1 MLRLGFIP
9 FSYYVIADCFDFHSH
24 KSISAEV
31 LFKQIRFTGL
41 EALSLI
47 FTISFVLSVL
57 IISQGYPI
65 LTSIGQQAL
74 IYDILIVSIVRDGG
88 PFIVCF
94 IVLARSGTAITT
106 ELGNMVVAKE
116 MDALNAMG
124 ISLISYLIV
133 PRVLGMFFSVIL
145 LMSYF
150 VLGGTLS
157 SFLTVSLFNHMPL
170 VRFVSELLNQLT
182 LVDLIIMFAKVVLCG
197 LLVALI
203 SCFHGLKVNKAITE
217 VPQRNIKAVGQS
229 LTIICIVH
237 LVLSSTL
244 LLDLGVL

>member
-9 FSYYVIADCFDFHSH
+9 FSYYVIADCFDFYSH

-57 IISQGYPI
+57 IIAQGYPI

-124 ISLISYLIV
+124 ISLISYLVV

-150 VLGGTLS
+150 VLAGTIS

-170 VRFVSELLNQLT
+170 VRFISELLNQLT
-182 LVDLIIMFAKVVLCG
+182 LVDLTIMFVKVVLCG

-203 SCFHGLKVNKAITE
+203 SCFHGLKVNKSTTE

-244 LLDLGVL
+244 LLN

>member
-9 FSYYVIADCFDFHSH
+9 FSYYVIADCFDFYSH

-57 IISQGYPI
+57 IIAQGYPI

-124 ISLISYLIV
+124 ISLISYLVV

-150 VLGGTLS
+150 VLAGTIS

-170 VRFVSELLNQLT
+170 VRFISELLNQLT

-203 SCFHGLKVNKAITE
+203 SCFHGLKVNKATTE

-244 LLDLGVL
+244 LIDLGVL

>member
-9 FSYYVIADCFDFHSH
+9 FSYYVIADCFDFYSH

-57 IISQGYPI
+57 IIAQGYPI

-124 ISLISYLIV
+124 ISLISYLVV

-150 VLGGTLS
+150 VLAGTIS

-170 VRFVSELLNQLT
+170 VRFISELLNQLT

-203 SCFHGLKVNKAITE
+203 SCFHGLKVNKATTE

-244 LLDLGVL
+244 LLN

>member
-57 IISQGYPI
+57 IIAQGYPI
-65 LTSIGQQAL
+65 LTSIGQQSL

-124 ISLISYLIV
+124 ISLISYLVV

-150 VLGGTLS
+150 VLAGTIS

-170 VRFVSELLNQLT
+170 VRFISELLNQLT

-203 SCFHGLKVNKAITE
+203 SCFHGLKVNKATTE

-244 LLDLGVL
+244 LIDLGVL

>member
-9 FSYYVIADCFDFHSH
+9 FSYYVIADCFNFHSY

-57 IISQGYPI
+57 IIAQGYPF
-65 LTSIGQQAL
+65 LMSIGQQAL
-74 IYDILIVSIVRDGG
+74 IYDILIVSIIRDGG

-94 IVLARSGTAITT
+94 VILARSGTAITT
-106 ELGNMVVAKE
+106 ELGNMVVAQE
-116 MDALNAMG
+116 IDALNAMG
-124 ISLISYLIV
+124 ISPISYLVV

-150 VLGGTLS
+150 VLGGTIS

-170 VRFVSELLNQLT
+170 VRFISEFLNQLSIID
-182 LVDLIIMFAKVVLCG
+182 LVIMFTKVTLCG
-197 LLVALI
+197 LCIALI
-203 SCFHGLKVNKAITE
+203 SCFHGLKVNKATTE

-244 LLDLGVL
+244 LLY

>member
-9 FSYYVIADCFDFHSH
+9 FSYYVIADCFDFKSH
-24 KSISAEV
+24 RTISTEV
-31 LFKQIRFTGL
+31 LFKQIKFTGL

-47 FTISFVLSVL
+47 FSISFVLSVL
-57 IISQGYPI
+57 IIAQGYPL

-74 IYDILIVSIVRDGG
+74 IYDILIASIVRDGG

-106 ELGNMVVAKE
+106 ELGNMVVTKE
-116 MDALNAMG
+116 IDALNAMG
-124 ISLISYLIV
+124 ISIIPYLV
-133 PRVLGMFFSVIL
+133 APRVLGMFFSIIL

-150 VLGGTLS
+150 VFAGTIS

-170 VRFVSELLNQLT
+170 LRFVNELLNQLSIID
-182 LVDLIIMFAKVVLCG
+182 LVIMFAKVVLCG
-197 LLVALI
+197 VFSALI
-203 SCFHGLKVNKAITE
+203 SCFHGLKVNKAVTE

-244 LLDLGVL
+244 LLI